1 MRYGIKDEYWQ
12 RLGAV
17 FGSHPEVERVVLY
30 GSRAKG
36 TNKPYSDVDIALV
49 GDGLETD
56 ELLRIAGE
64 VDDLLLPFFFDISI
78 YNKIDDAALLE
89 SISRTGI
96 VVYERGRRQ

>member
-49 GDGLETD
+49 GDGLQTD

-89 SISRTGI
+89 SINRTGI